1 MKYTRE
7 EGAVFVLLLIGA
19 LCLCGLYLV
28 RSLQT
33 EKALQL
39 PEPVSAPAAVVEP
52 DTASGRL
59 DLNTAAEEELEARPG
74 IGPALA
80 ERIVAYRTENGP
92 YLSVEELLLV
102 RGIGE
107 KILQKLEAYVTVGE
121 TVNQY
126 QEVNK

>member
-1 MKYTRE
+1 M
-7 EGAVFVLLLIGA
+7 FVLLLIGA

-52 DTASGRL
+52 DAASGRL
-59 DLNTAAEEELEARPG
+59 DLNTATEEELEALPG

-80 ERIVAYRTENGP
+80 ERIVVYRTENGP

-107 KILQKLEAYVTVGE
+107 KTLQKLEAYVTVGE
-121 TVNQY
+121 TVN
-126 QEVNK
+126 

>member
-39 PEPVSAPAAVVEP
+39 PEPASAPAAVVEP

-59 DLNTAAEEELEARPG
+59 DLNTATEEELEALPG